1 MFLMSVLLSAI
12 AFNPAMAPRPAM
24 AGYVQAEAI
33 SPDKTCAP
41 GAICAKVSM
50 PNPRNGCFFNN
61 FWNNSKGGTPLT
73 IDVTETGGNGSPVY
87 VYWINATSTTSISI
101 KDKAYA
107 KNYCPYS

>member
-12 AFNPAMAPRPAM
+12 TFNPAFASHPATS
-24 AGYVQAEAI
+24 GYIQGDVI
-33 SPDKTCAP
+33 SPDSTCAP
-41 GAICAKVSM
+41 GAICAKKSM
-50 PNPRNGCFFNN
+50 PSPVNGCFFNN

-87 VYWINATSTTSISI
+87 VYWVNATNLSITI

-107 KNYCPYS
+107 KFYCPAS